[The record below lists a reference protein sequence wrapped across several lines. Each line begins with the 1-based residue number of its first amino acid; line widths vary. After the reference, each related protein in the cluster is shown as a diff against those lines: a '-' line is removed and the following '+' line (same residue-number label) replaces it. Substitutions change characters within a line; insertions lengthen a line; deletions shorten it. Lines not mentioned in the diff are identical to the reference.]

1 MADGVAAQRLLLGSH
16 LRHQQTSLEE
26 RFVERGMAIDLYKQ
40 LVVEIDGHGQLYM
53 RWVSTL

>member
-16 LRHQQTSLEE
+16 LRHQQTYLEE
-26 RFVERGMAIDLYKQ
+26 RFVERGMAIDFYKQ